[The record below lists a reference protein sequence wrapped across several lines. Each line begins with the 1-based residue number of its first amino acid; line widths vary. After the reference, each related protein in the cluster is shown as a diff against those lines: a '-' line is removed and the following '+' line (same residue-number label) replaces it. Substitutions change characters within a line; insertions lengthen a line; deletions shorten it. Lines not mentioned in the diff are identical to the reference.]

1 MILKPETITYI
12 NENAERIGAEAPKND
27 DDLFNLGIIDSFT
40 LVDFVTLLEEQYIIS
55 IPDSDVN
62 PDNFRTIQ
70 LIEQYIKQRT
80 EQE

>member
-12 NENAERIGAEAPKND
+12 NENAERIGADTPKND